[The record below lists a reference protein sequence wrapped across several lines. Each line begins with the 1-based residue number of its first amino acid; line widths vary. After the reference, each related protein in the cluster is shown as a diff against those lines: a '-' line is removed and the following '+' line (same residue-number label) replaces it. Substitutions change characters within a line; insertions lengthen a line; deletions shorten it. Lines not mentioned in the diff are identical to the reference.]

1 MTGDIC
7 GKNGVRG
14 HVSLWRVDEKTGLK
28 TPLHSQSNQ
37 IQYTWGYL
45 AAKALGYRPQPDRP
59 PYHISTIY
67 FEFENVSAPETT
79 VTEATSFSE
88 SMGIAHYN
96 SLSGNRDYLRVPLLL
111 EPAAATAPTY
121 EDKLPVDQATNQL
134 TFFAQTAG
142 TTGVH
147 GLGFGHNV
155 GGIYNSKIYAVA
167 LVASPFPNDPT
178 KDVIFARTV
187 FTGEYQVP
195 KEASSQIG
203 ITWNVAFT

>member
-7 GKNGVRG
+7 EKNGVSGR
-14 HVSLWRVDEKTGLK
+14 VKLWYFDEQSTKI
-28 TPLHSQSNQ
+28 TPLFEQHNQ

-96 SLSGNRDYLRVPLLL
+96 ALSGDRDYLRVPLLL
-111 EPAAATAPTY
+111 EPAASTAPTY

-167 LVASPFPNDPT
+167 LVASPFPTDPT
-178 KDVIFARTV
+178 KDVIFARAV
-187 FTGEYQVP
+187 FTGDYQVP